1 MYTENALFFPR
12 QAIAALRDI
21 RGQEFN
27 ALIERIL
34 TLPETHEETLA
45 FMLMMIQLNGCISC
59 ETDSYRAMRGCA
71 PCAQQTL
78 RRYKGS
84 DTELLKVYQ
93 KALGDVRAF
102 AESGKPIAQLIMT
115 ATPQP
120 TSTVIPLDSLLG

>member
-12 QAIAALRDI
+12 QAISALRGT

-45 FMLMMIQLNGCISC
+45 FMLLMIQLNGCLSC
-59 ETDSYRAMRGCA
+59 ETDSYRAMRGCTA
-71 PCAQQTL
+71 CAQQTL

-84 DTELLKVYQ
+84 DTELFKAYQ
-93 KALGDVRAF
+93 KALAEVRAF
-102 AESGKPIAQLIMT
+102 AESGKPISQLIVVD
-115 ATPQP
+115 APQ
-120 TSTVIPLDSLLG
+120 SNVIPLDSVQG

>member
-84 DTELLKVYQ
+84 DAELLKAYQ

-115 ATPQP
+115 ETPQP
-120 TSTVIPLDSLLG
+120 SPTVIPLDSLLG